1 MDEQTTK
8 LIQDIHDRLKAMPEA
23 MTEAQV
29 KQIVADLAM
38 TPIADLKAEIESL
51 KSAESN
57 RLSRYGNGDEKLIG
71 SKFARWGLSVADIE
85 WLYDTQQSLKGQKR
99 VNDGFYHG
107 PSEDLEN
114 AWKAVSDAHYLT
126 QEEVR
131 RIDKQAIDDLFP
143 RIHKGNIKAYEA
155 AMKAMDTAE
164 SGYGLQLVGA
174 QYVGDLWEAARNE
187 SRVFG
192 LINTF
197 EMTAPTAYLP
207 VEVDFPEMLY
217 VSESTANNS
226 SNYTTVKTGSN
237 RVSASA
243 AKFVI
248 HQMWSGEM
256 EEDSIIPFVPFL
268 RRQAG
273 LSLSHY
279 SDSLALN
286 GDTTNSGTGNINLDD
301 ADPADTKHYLAFDGI
316 RHGFI
321 VDATGQGV
329 NQAGAITFDALY
341 GLKTLAVDATYYHDW
356 GHPNDPSDF
365 VYVADYKSADKISLL
380 DEFKTVDQY
389 GPVATVLRG
398 EQGKIGMHPL
408 ISSMAMGLTEADGK
422 LSTTGSNNVK
432 GQVAAFNRRAL
443 VAGWRRRVRLETER
457 LPATDQTRIVYS
469 LRLGLARFTPS
480 GAASGIRW
488 VAGAYNITV

>member
-1 MDEQTTK
+1 MSATLDQIET
-8 LIQDIHDRLKAMPEA
+8 LIKDVHDRLASLPA
-23 MTEAQV
+23 ALSEAQI
-29 KQIVADLAM
+29 KGIVNDVLAAKLAD
-38 TPIADLKAEIESL
+38 DAEL
-51 KSAESN
+51 G
-57 RLSRYGNGDEKLIG
+57 RQVRYGKNDERLIG
-71 SKFARWGLSVADIE
+71 TKFARYGLGPADVE
-85 WLYDTQQSLKGQKR
+85 FLYDLQVSRQR
-99 VNDGFYHG
+99 VGLGGG
-107 PSEDLEN
+107 PSEEL
-114 AWKAVSDAHYLT
+114 AKAFKAVSDAYFLD
-126 QEEVR
+126 EAEIK
-131 RIDKQAIDDLFP
+131 RIDRQAIDDLYP
-143 RIHKGNIKAYEA
+143 RVNKAMIQKWEA

-164 SGYGLQLVGA
+164 SGYGSQLIGA
-174 QYVGDLWEAARNE
+174 QYVGDLWEAARND

-207 VEVDFPEMLY
+207 VEVDFPELLL

-237 RVSASA
+237 RVSTTAS
-243 AKFVI
+243 KFVL

-273 LSLSHY
+273 LSLGHY
-279 SDSLALN
+279 SDSLVLN
-286 GDTTNSGTGNINLDD
+286 GDTTNAGTGNINLDD

-316 RHGFI
+316 RHAFI
-321 VDATGQGV
+321 VDATGQGTNV
-329 NQAGAITFDALY
+329 AGPITFDTLY
-341 GLKTLAVDATYYHDW
+341 GLKTLAVDGTYFHDW

-365 VYVADYKSADKISLL
+365 VYVGDYKVNDKIALL

-389 GPVATVLRG
+389 GPQATVLRG
-398 EQGKIGMHPL
+398 EQGKIGMHPF

-422 LSTTGSNNVK
+422 LSTTGSNNTK
-432 GQVAAFNRRAL
+432 GQVVAFNRRGL
-443 VAGWRRRVRLETER
+443 VAGWRRRVRIETER

-469 LRLGLARFTPS
+469 LRMGLARFTPT
-480 GAASGIRW
+480 GAASGIKW